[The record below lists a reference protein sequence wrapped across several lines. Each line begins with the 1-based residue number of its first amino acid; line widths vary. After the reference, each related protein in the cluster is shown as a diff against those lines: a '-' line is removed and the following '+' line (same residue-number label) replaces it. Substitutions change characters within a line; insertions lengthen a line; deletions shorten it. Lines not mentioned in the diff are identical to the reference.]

1 MVVNEISMPTGTD
14 IIGLFTV

>member
-1 MVVNEISMPTGTD
+1 MVVNEISMPTRTD